1 MGEVDAP
8 IGLSAALVVE
18 DVSDEQRERRSATGA
33 LVSATRRL
41 MGHVSTSQASPEVL
55 RGAARAVDR
64 VVADLGPPGPR
75 MLRVPFDAAAVDRVR
90 DGAAWPMFVFNPMA
104 APLQIRIEGRRAW
117 GELTPGALY
126 EGPPGFLHGGFS
138 AHLLD
143 ALLGTLVQAQGTP
156 GYTAQLDLRFHAPTL
171 LDRRTLVEG
180 EMGEAEGRKMRATGW
195 ISQDGR
201 RTVEARGLFVG
212 PSEGPSDAIR

>member
-1 MGEVDAP
+1 MAEVRTTDGSPADSHD
-8 IGLSAALVVE
+8 LL
-18 DVSDEQRERRSATGA
+18 QRRAATGV
-33 LVSATRRL
+33 LVEATRRL
-41 MGHVSTSQASPEVL
+41 MAHVSTSPASPEAL
-55 RGAARAVDR
+55 RAAARRIDAV
-64 VVADLGPPGPR
+64 VGDLGPAGPR
-75 MLRVPFDAAAVDRVR
+75 VLRVPFDEPAVDRVR
-90 DGAAWPMFVFNPMA
+90 NGAPWPMFVFNPMA
-104 APLQIRIEGRRAW
+104 APLQIHVEGRRAW

-171 LDRRTLVEG
+171 LDRPTLVEG
-180 EMGEAEGRKMRATGW
+180 EMGESEGRKMLAVGW

-212 PSEGPSDAIR
+212 PAVGNG

>member
-1 MGEVDAP
+1 MAEVR
-8 IGLSAALVVE
+8 AAVGSPVDSHDLV
-18 DVSDEQRERRSATGA
+18 QRRAATGV
-33 LVSATRRL
+33 LVEATRRL
-41 MGHVSTSQASPEVL
+41 MRHVSTSPASPESL
-55 RGAARAVDR
+55 RAAARR
-64 VVADLGPPGPR
+64 INGVVADLGPAGPR
-75 MLRVPFDAAAVDRVR
+75 VLRVPFDEAAADRVR
-90 DGAAWPMFVFNPMA
+90 NGAPWPMFVFNPMA
-104 APLQIRIEGRRAW
+104 APLVIHVEGRRAW

-156 GYTAQLDLRFHAPTL
+156 GYTAQLDLSFHAPTL
-171 LDRRTLVEG
+171 LDRPTLVEG
-180 EMGEAEGRKMRATGW
+180 EMGESEGRKMRAVGW

-212 PSEGPSDAIR
+212 PSAAG